1 MSKLGAMKR
10 TLLLFVALIFAIL
23 LRPQPSFGQN
33 YVTTGDYRKVAG
45 ELIRG
50 LMDSGKSGS
59 TAELMTEAALKLLG
73 TPYGSG
79 TLDEDPSSEKLRI
92 YLTRTD
98 CILFVETCLN
108 LALTVKASED
118 GAYPTFEDFAA
129 NVARSRYRVDPP
141 YSYSDRVH
149 YTTEWIRRQEGILR
163 DVTLD
168 LGGEE
173 YDHPIHFMSR
183 HPGSYKQLSANS
195 ANPRAAMDLE
205 RIKGVE
211 NDLNKIP
218 MTYIPKNKI
227 ASAAGKIKTGDIICF
242 VSAVD
247 GLDIAHV
254 GIAIVTDG
262 KAGFVHASQ
271 KEGKVVIDSKT
282 IEEYVKPRSNLSG
295 IKVVRPL

>member
-10 TLLLFVALIFAIL
+10 ILLLFVALFFAIL

-33 YVTTGDYRKVAG
+33 YVTTGDDRKVAG
-45 ELIRG
+45 ELIRS

-73 TPYGSG
+73 TPYVSG

-149 YTTEWIRRQEGILR
+149 DGVVPSPGGNPEGC
-163 DVTLD
+163 
-168 LGGEE
+168 
-173 YDHPIHFMSR
+173 HF
-183 HPGSYKQLSANS
+183 GSWW
-195 ANPRAAMDLE
+195 
-205 RIKGVE
+205 
-211 NDLNKIP
+211 
-218 MTYIPKNKI
+218 
-227 ASAAGKIKTGDIICF
+227 
-242 VSAVD
+242 
-247 GLDIAHV
+247 
-254 GIAIVTDG
+254 
-262 KAGFVHASQ
+262 
-271 KEGKVVIDSKT
+271 
-282 IEEYVKPRSNLSG
+282 
-295 IKVVRPL
+295 

>member
-1 MSKLGAMKR
+1 M
-10 TLLLFVALIFAIL
+10 
-23 LRPQPSFGQN
+23 
-33 YVTTGDYRKVAG
+33 
-45 ELIRG
+45 
-50 LMDSGKSGS
+50 
-59 TAELMTEAALKLLG
+59 
-73 TPYGSG
+73 
-79 TLDEDPSSEKLRI
+79 
-92 YLTRTD
+92 
-98 CILFVETCLN
+98 
-108 LALTVKASED
+108 
-118 GAYPTFEDFAA
+118 
-129 NVARSRYRVDPP
+129 
-141 YSYSDRVH
+141 
-149 YTTEWIRRQEGILR
+149 
-163 DVTLD
+163 
-168 LGGEE
+168 
-173 YDHPIHFMSR
+173 
-183 HPGSYKQLSANS
+183 
-195 ANPRAAMDLE
+195 AAMDLE

-211 NDLNKIP
+211 KDLNKIP

>member
-1 MSKLGAMKR
+1 MKR

-33 YVTTGDYRKVAG
+33 YVTTGDDRKVAG

-73 TPYGSG
+73 TPYVSG
-79 TLDEDPSSEKLRI
+79 TLDEDPSSEK
-92 YLTRTD
+92 
-98 CILFVETCLN
+98 LN

-183 HPGSYKQLSANS
+183 HPESYKQLSTNS
-195 ANPRAAMDLE
+195 ANPRAALDLR
-205 RIKGVE
+205 RISEVE
-211 NDLNKIP
+211 KDLNKLP